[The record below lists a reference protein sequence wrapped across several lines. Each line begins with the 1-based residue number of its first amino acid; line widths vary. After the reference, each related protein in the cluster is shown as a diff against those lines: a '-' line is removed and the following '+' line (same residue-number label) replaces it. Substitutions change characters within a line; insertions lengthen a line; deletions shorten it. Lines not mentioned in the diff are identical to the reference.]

1 MAAKIITEIDSYNSR
16 LHFKVG
22 LFFITILVIIFFILK
37 NINNN
42 ETIPFV
48 ATFNYVEGINNDT
61 EVQIAGVKI
70 GEVNKIMISP
80 DGVTI
85 KGYIDKLYN
94 IPKDSILK
102 TKSDGIF
109 GNKTLIIEPGFDDYF
124 DKTKQQYVFK
134 QTQDSYSVDMFLRYL
149 NKLNEKN

>member
-22 LFFITILVIIFFILK
+22 FFFITILVIIFFILK

-61 EVQIAGVKI
+61 EVKIAGIKI
-70 GEVNKIMISP
+70 GDVSEIAIASDQVTVN
-80 DGVTI
+80 
-85 KGYIDKLYN
+85 GYIDKNYD
-94 IPKDSILK
+94 IPEDSIIK
-102 TKSDGIF
+102 IKSNGIF
-109 GNKTLIIEPGFDDYF
+109 GKKVLSIEPGFGDYL
-124 DKTKQQYVFK
+124 DKSNQKYIFE
-134 QTQDSYSVDMFLRYL
+134 QTQDSYSIDMFLRYL
-149 NKLNEKN
+149 NELNE

>member
-61 EVQIAGVKI
+61 EVKIAGIKI
-70 GEVNKIMISP
+70 GDVSEIAIASDQVTVN
-80 DGVTI
+80 
-85 KGYIDKLYN
+85 GYIDKNYD
-94 IPKDSILK
+94 IPEDSIIK
-102 TKSDGIF
+102 IKSDGIF
-109 GNKTLIIEPGFDDYF
+109 GKKVLSIEPGFGDYL
-124 DKTKQQYVFK
+124 DKSNQKYIFE

-149 NKLNEKN
+149 NELNE

>member
-61 EVQIAGVKI
+61 EVKIAGIKI
-70 GEVNKIMISP
+70 GDVSEIAIASDQVTVN
-80 DGVTI
+80 
-85 KGYIDKLYN
+85 GYIDKNYD
-94 IPKDSILK
+94 IPEDSIIK
-102 TKSDGIF
+102 IKSDGIF
-109 GNKTLIIEPGFDDYF
+109 GKKVITIEPGFDDYF
-124 DKTKQQYVFK
+124 DKT
-134 QTQDSYSVDMFLRYL
+134 
-149 NKLNEKN
+149 NKYW

>member
-61 EVQIAGVKI
+61 EVKIAGIKI
-70 GEVNKIMISP
+70 GDVSNITISSDQITVN
-80 DGVTI
+80 
-85 KGYIDKLYN
+85 GYIDKSYD
-94 IPKDSILK
+94 IPEDSIIK
-102 TKSDGIF
+102 IKSEGIF
-109 GNKTLIIEPGFDDYF
+109 GKKVLSIEPGFADYIDRSDQKYIF
-124 DKTKQQYVFK
+124 D
-134 QTQDSYSVDMFLRYL
+134 QTQDSYSIDMFLRYL
-149 NKLNEKN
+149 NELNE

>member
-37 NINNN
+37 NINSN

-61 EVQIAGVKI
+61 EVKIAGIKI
-70 GEVNKIMISP
+70 GDVSEIAIASDQVTVN
-80 DGVTI
+80 
-85 KGYIDKLYN
+85 GYIDKNYD
-94 IPKDSILK
+94 IPEDSIIK
-102 TKSDGIF
+102 IKSDGIF
-109 GNKTLIIEPGFDDYF
+109 GKKVLSIEPGFGDYL
-124 DKTKQQYVFK
+124 DKSNQKYIFE

-149 NKLNEKN
+149 NKLNE

>member
-48 ATFNYVEGINNDT
+48 ATFNYVEGISNNS
-61 EVQIAGVKI
+61 EVQIAGIKI
-70 GEVNKIMISP
+70 GNVSKITISSN
-80 DGVTI
+80 GVII
-85 KGYIDKLYN
+85 KGFIDKDYN
-94 IPKDSILK
+94 IP
-102 TKSDGIF
+102 
-109 GNKTLIIEPGFDDYF
+109 DD
-124 DKTKQQYVFK
+124 
-134 QTQDSYSVDMFLRYL
+134 
-149 NKLNEKN
+149 